1 MELSQL
7 IGTEF
12 INQKTNKDM
21 FSTKTAVFESSNKY
35 MNAGIND
42 NVTLKEVNVMKSP
55 TGRDYLEITF
65 EDANGATASLT
76 EWKNE
81 KNQWIKTD
89 EDLQHRD
96 NQQFG
101 RMLQILKCYFD
112 SIEDVELNT
121 FYDMINWVKS
131 KLDSVIGGKKL
142 LRLKTTYDNKGFIRV
157 STYGTFV
164 EPMDVKETQI
174 VLTGRDKI
182 VRPEFK
188 VDDEKS
194 VDPLASPQEST
205 PDNTIAEEK
214 KDDLPF

>member
-1 MELSQL
+1 
-7 IGTEF
+7 
-12 INQKTNKDM
+12 M

-65 EDANGATASLT
+65 EDANGATASRI

-81 KNQWIKTD
+81 KNKWIITD
-89 EDLQHRD
+89 EDLQRSD

-121 FYDMINWVKS
+121 FSDMINWVKS
-131 KLDSVIGGKKL
+131 KLDSVIGEKKL

-174 VLTGRDKI
+174 VLTGRDKT

-205 PDNTIAEEK
+205 PDNTIAEKK

>member
-1 MELSQL
+1 
-7 IGTEF
+7 
-12 INQKTNKDM
+12 M

-121 FYDMINWVKS
+121 FSDMINWVKS
-131 KLDSVIGGKKL
+131 KLDSVIGEKKL
-142 LRLKTTYDNKGFIRV
+142 LRLKTIYDNKGFIRV

-174 VLTGRDKI
+174 VLTGRDKT

>member
-1 MELSQL
+1 
-7 IGTEF
+7 
-12 INQKTNKDM
+12 M

-121 FYDMINWVKS
+121 FSDMINWVKS

-174 VLTGRDKI
+174 VLTGRDKT

-194 VDPLASPQEST
+194 VDPLASTQEST

>member
-121 FYDMINWVKS
+121 FSDMINWVKS
-131 KLDSVIGGKKL
+131 KLDSVIEGKKL

>member
-1 MELSQL
+1 
-7 IGTEF
+7 
-12 INQKTNKDM
+12 M

-121 FYDMINWVKS
+121 FSDMINWVKS

-174 VLTGRDKI
+174 VLTGRDKT
-182 VRPEFK
+182 VRPESK

>member
-1 MELSQL
+1 
-7 IGTEF
+7 
-12 INQKTNKDM
+12 M
-21 FSTKTAVFESSNKY
+21 FSTKAAVFESSNKY

-42 NVTLKEVNVMKSP
+42 NVTLKEANVMKSP
-55 TGRDYLEITF
+55 TGRDYLEIIF

-81 KNQWIKTD
+81 KNQWIKND
-89 EDLQHRD
+89 DDLQRRD

-121 FYDMINWVKS
+121 FSDMINWVKS

-174 VLTGRDKI
+174 VLTGRDKT

-205 PDNTIAEEK
+205 PDNTTENEK

>member
-1 MELSQL
+1 
-7 IGTEF
+7 
-12 INQKTNKDM
+12 M

-131 KLDSVIGGKKL
+131 KLDSVIGEKKL

>member
-1 MELSQL
+1 
-7 IGTEF
+7 
-12 INQKTNKDM
+12 M

-121 FYDMINWVKS
+121 FSDMINWVKS

-174 VLTGRDKI
+174 VLTGRDKTI
-182 VRPEFK
+182 RPEFK

-194 VDPLASPQEST
+194 IDPLASPQEST

>member
-1 MELSQL
+1 
-7 IGTEF
+7 
-12 INQKTNKDM
+12 M